1 MSARLDV
8 ACHLNVLVAGV
19 DAPGFLGALDEL
31 AAIGYT
37 RVVLPPV
44 DPDALDAVAFGRVF
58 ADRGLVPVPIAG
70 QSPDADVS
78 SPDAGI
84 RALGADAL
92 RRMVRFTA
100 ELGGDQ
106 LNGVPYGLF
115 GRAPHALERSAVERS
130 ASLVGSVADA
140 AARDGV
146 RLTFEVLNR
155 YETAMVNTAAQAI
168 AYHRLAGSP
177 NLFVHLDTFHMAI
190 EEADLAAAVRH
201 TVPVLGYLELGQS
214 GRGPLGAGVVDN
226 AEVVRVA
233 RAAGYRGPIGVEAF
247 SAGILSPVANDVL
260 AIWRSPY
267 TDGVALARD
276 AFAIIREAV
285 ADASATD
292 PSTT

>member
-1 MSARLDV
+1 MSDRVDV

-19 DAPGFLGALDEL
+19 DDPGFEAALDDL

-44 DPDALDAVAFGRVF
+44 DPDAIDAAAFGRTFV
-58 ADRGLVPVPIAG
+58 DRGLVPVPIAG

-78 SPDAGI
+78 SADAGI

-100 ELGGDQ
+100 EIGGDQ

-140 AARDGV
+140 AAREGV

-155 YETAMVNTAAQAI
+155 YETALVNTAAQAVS
-168 AYHRLAGSP
+168 YQRLAGSP

-190 EEADLAAAVRH
+190 EEADMATAVRD

-214 GRGPLGAGVVDN
+214 GRGPLGSGVVDV
-226 AEVVRVA
+226 AEIVRVA
-233 RAAGYRGPIGVEAF
+233 WAAGYRGPIGVEAF
-247 SAGILSPVANDVL
+247 SASILSPVANDVL

-267 TDGVALARD
+267 SDGVALARE
-276 AFAIIREAV
+276 AYGLIRDAV
-285 ADASATD
+285 AAA
-292 PSTT
+292 

>member
-1 MSARLDV
+1 MADLLDV
-8 ACHLNVLVAGV
+8 ACHLNVVVAGV
-19 DAPGFLGALDEL
+19 DDPGFEAALDEL

-44 DPDALDAVAFGRVF
+44 DPDAVDAAAFGRMF

-70 QSPDADVS
+70 QSPEADVS
-78 SPDAGI
+78 SPDSGV

-100 ELGGDQ
+100 DIGGDQ

-115 GRAPHALERSAVERS
+115 GRAPTAPERSAVERS

-168 AYHRLAGSP
+168 SYQRLSGSP

-190 EEADLAAAVRH
+190 EEADMAAAVRE

-214 GRGPLGAGVVDN
+214 GRGPLGTGVVDV

-267 TDGVALARD
+267 TDGIALAR
-276 AFAIIREAV
+276 AAYGIIRDAV
-285 ADASATD
+285 ATA
-292 PSTT
+292 

>member
-1 MSARLDV
+1 MSEWEA
-8 ACHLNVLVAGV
+8 ACHLNVIVAGV
-19 DAPGFLGALDEL
+19 DVPGFETALDEL

-44 DPDALDAVAFGRVF
+44 DPDAIDAVAFGRAF

-70 QSPDADVS
+70 QSPEADVS

-100 ELGGDQ
+100 EIGGDQ

-115 GRAPHALERSAVERS
+115 GRAPHALERSAIERS

-140 AARDGV
+140 AVRDGV

-168 AYHRLAGSP
+168 AYQRLAGSP
-177 NLFVHLDTFHMAI
+177 NLYVHLDTFHMAI
-190 EEADLAAAVRH
+190 EEADVAAAVRE

-214 GRGPLGAGVVDN
+214 GRGPLGTGTVDN

-247 SAGILSPVANDVL
+247 SAGILSAVANDAL

-267 TDGVALARD
+267 TDGVALAREAYALIRD
-276 AFAIIREAV
+276 AAN
-285 ADASATD
+285 
-292 PSTT
+292 

>member
-19 DAPGFLGALDEL
+19 DDPGFEAALDEL

-37 RVVLPPV
+37 RVILPPV
-44 DPDALDAVAFGRVF
+44 DPDALDATALGRVF

-78 SPDAGI
+78 SADAGI

-100 ELGGDQ
+100 DLGGDQ

-115 GRAPHALERSAVERS
+115 GRAPHASDRSALERS

-155 YETAMVNTAAQAI
+155 YETAMINTAAQALS
-168 AYHRLAGSP
+168 YRQLAASS

-190 EEADLAAAVRH
+190 EEADMASAVRD
-201 TVPVLGYLELGQS
+201 TAPVLGYLELGQS
-214 GRGPLGAGVVDN
+214 GRGPLGTGVVDN
-226 AEVVRVA
+226 AEILRVA

-247 SAGILSPVANDVL
+247 SASILSPAANDVL
-260 AIWRSPY
+260 AIWRTPY
-267 TDGVALARD
+267 ADGVALARD

-285 ADASATD
+285 
-292 PSTT
+292 

>member
-1 MSARLDV
+1 MSELEV

-19 DAPGFLGALDEL
+19 DVAGFEAALDEL

-44 DPDALDAVAFGRVF
+44 DPDAIDATAFGRAF
-58 ADRGLVPVPIAG
+58 AERGLVPVPIAG
-70 QSPDADVS
+70 QSPEADVS
-78 SPDAGI
+78 SPDAGV

-100 ELGGDQ
+100 EIGGDQ

-115 GRAPHALERSAVERS
+115 GRAAHALERSAIERS

-146 RLTFEVLNR
+146 RLAFEVLNR

-190 EEADLAAAVRH
+190 EEADLAAAVRD

-247 SAGILSPVANDVL
+247 SAGILSPLANDAL

-267 TDGVALARD
+267 TDGVALARAAYDLIRD
-276 AFAIIREAV
+276 AAA
-285 ADASATD
+285 
-292 PSTT
+292 